1 MKKRGLLVVAMV
13 LVSMVL
19 ASALPSLA
27 QVDKIAMRTTGI
39 SCGLC
44 AGLSEVSFKRLP
56 GVDQVKI
63 SLANEAIM
71 LTFKPD
77 ATFDPAGIRALLQRL
92 QVGVT
97 QFQISARGR
106 VHEEGGKQ
114 LFVAGKYKFVLTTT
128 INTPDIPANTPV
140 LIEGILNDKAD
151 PMDIRVLNVKP
162 VNQ

>member
-1 MKKRGLLVVAMV
+1 MVV
-13 LVSMVL
+13 

-27 QVDKIAMRTTGI
+27 QVDKVAMRTTGI

-71 LTFKPD
+71 LTYKPD
-77 ATFDPAGIRALLQRL
+77 STFDPAVLRDLLKRL

-106 VHEEGGKQ
+106 AHEESGKQ
-114 LFVAGKYKFVLTTT
+114 VFVAGKEKFVVT
-128 INTPDIPANTPV
+128 ITVNTPEIPPDKPV
-140 LIEGILNDKAD
+140 SIEAILNDKVS
-151 PMDIRVLNVKP
+151 PMEIKVLTVRP
-162 VNQ
+162 INQ

>member
-1 MKKRGLLVVAMV
+1 VQRHGLL
-13 LVSMVL
+13 LVTTVL
-19 ASALPSLA
+19 ASALPLLA

-39 SCGLC
+39 SCGVC

-63 SLANEAIM
+63 SLSNEAIM
-71 LTFKPD
+71 LTYKPD

-106 VHEEGGKQ
+106 AHEEGGKQ
-114 LFVAGKYKFVLTTT
+114 LFAAGKYRFVLTTT
-128 INTPDIPANTPV
+128 INTPDIPRDTPIS
-140 LIEGILNDKAD
+140 IEGILNDKVD
-151 PMDIRVLNVKP
+151 PMDIRVLTVKP
-162 VNQ
+162 SGQ